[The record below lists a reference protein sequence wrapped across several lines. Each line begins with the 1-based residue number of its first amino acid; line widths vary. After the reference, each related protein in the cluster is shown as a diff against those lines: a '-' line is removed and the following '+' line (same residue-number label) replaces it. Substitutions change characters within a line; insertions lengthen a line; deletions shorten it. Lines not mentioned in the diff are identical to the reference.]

1 VLKKSIKRAVDRFK
15 ALIGAYL
22 KSNIDN
28 GRNRTIREFV
38 SKFRGLSGTAKQKA
52 VTEEKDQVAS
62 LLAMA
67 IETDDQ
73 RKEREERLKLLRKL
87 TDRKLAEIEVRKRP
101 VLTLIGRNARAVRSA
116 EPGSKVTLRVHGVVM
131 GVGTKGQKT
140 EATIQVDRVTK

>member
-1 VLKKSIKRAVDRFK
+1 MAATLKHAVDRLK

-22 KSNIDN
+22 
-28 GRNRTIREFV
+28 V

-87 TDRKLAEIEVRKRP
+87 TDRKLAE
-101 VLTLIGRNARAVRSA
+101 
-116 EPGSKVTLRVHGVVM
+116 KVVNER
-131 GVGTKGQKT
+131 
-140 EATIQVDRVTK
+140 

>member
-87 TDRKLAEIEVRKRP
+87 TDRKLAE
-101 VLTLIGRNARAVRSA
+101 
-116 EPGSKVTLRVHGVVM
+116 KVVNER
-131 GVGTKGQKT
+131 
-140 EATIQVDRVTK
+140 